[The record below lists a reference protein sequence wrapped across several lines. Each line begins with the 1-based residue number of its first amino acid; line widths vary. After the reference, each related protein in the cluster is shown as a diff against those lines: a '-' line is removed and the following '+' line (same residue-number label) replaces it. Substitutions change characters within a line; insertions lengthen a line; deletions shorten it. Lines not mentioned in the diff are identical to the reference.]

1 MKLLNKDNNSIIE
14 ITDKARIEKLLGY
27 PDRFEKI
34 EEPKK
39 ETKSAKLDEPKENEN
54 KKTEIKESKKN
65 K

>member
-34 EEPKK
+34 EETKKESKPAKVDEPKK
-39 ETKSAKLDEPKENEN
+39 ETKN
-54 KKTEIKESKKN
+54 KKEE
-65 K
+65 